1 MTTLLE
7 RIHDAPVARRTPLAA
22 ALDETGNRYYT
33 WTGRGRIERFYSV
46 TTLLQLGLPK
56 YLVPWAS
63 KLVAELA
70 YDDVERHGKKA
81 LKAWAAD
88 GRAYL
93 DECRANGMKL
103 ERADESPKGLA
114 LRWLKGIPDRVRDA
128 AAARGSAVHEAAEDT
143 VLERVREAERLYIA
157 GEMPVFDAGIDPY
170 MQAFIRWLNDFRP
183 RFVATEATVYNRSQ
197 SYAGTLDAIVEVLI
211 DGTWTRLCIDY
222 KTGKSIYADVAM
234 QTAAYA
240 RAEFVGGA
248 DGVTEFPVPQVDG
261 TAVLHLTPKGYRFL
275 RLRSDDQVFRTF
287 LYVREVA
294 RWAIEGH
301 KTAIGDPIPQ
311 DLSDALEASVGG
323 LK

>member
-7 RIHDAPVARRTPLAA
+7 RVHDARNAPRTPLAS
-22 ALDETGNRYYT
+22 ALDESGNRVYT
-33 WTGRGRIERFYSV
+33 WTGRGRIEQFYSV

-63 KLVAELA
+63 KLIAEA
-70 YDDVERHGKKA
+70 TYADVEQHGKKA
-81 LKAWAAD
+81 LKVWARE

-103 ERADESPKGLA
+103 ERADETPKGLA
-114 LRWLKGIPDRVRDA
+114 LRWLKGEPDRVRDK

-170 MQAFIRWLNDFRP
+170 MQSFIRWLNDFRP

-197 SYAGTLDAIVEVLI
+197 WYAGTLDAIVEVLV
-211 DGTWTRLCIDY
+211 DGEWIRLVVDY
-222 KTGKSIYADVAM
+222 KSGRNIYPEVAL
-234 QTAAYA
+234 QCAAYA
-240 RAEFVGGA
+240 RGEFIGGA
-248 DGVTEFPVPQVDG
+248 DGVTEFPVPAVDG
-261 TAVLHLTPKGYRFL
+261 TAVLHLTPKGYRFR
-275 RLRSDDQVFRTF
+275 RLRYDDQVYRTF
-287 LYVREVA
+287 LYTREVA
-294 RWAIEGH
+294 RWALNGS

-311 DLSDALEASVGG
+311 DLSDALEASVGVS
-323 LK
+323 